1 MSTTAE
7 NNKRIAKNAILL
19 YIRMFF
25 IMVVGLF
32 TSRVVINTLG
42 ISDYGIYNVVGGVV
56 VMLSFLN
63 SSMSAASQ
71 RFFSF
76 ELGRGNKA
84 RLKQVFSTSLITHY
98 AVAGILFII
107 AETIGLWFL
116 NSHMNIEE
124 SRMIAANWVY
134 QCSILSF
141 MISIISVPFN
151 ACIIAYEHMK
161 AYAYISIV
169 EVVLK
174 LIIVYLLLIIQGD
187 KLIIFAILLLGI
199 SVIIQISY
207 SLYCKY
213 HFEECVGKLA
223 FNRVLFNEMFSFV
236 GWNVLGTS
244 SFAFKDQGVN
254 IILNLFFGTSVNAA
268 RGIAMQVNGI
278 VNNFTNN
285 FLMALR
291 PQITKQYAEG
301 NVSRSVSLV
310 YAGCRYSAYLVLII
324 AIPFMINIDY
334 ILRLW
339 LGVVP
344 QYTSLFLQIILIST
358 LFRTMQLP
366 LISAIHATGRIRF
379 SQIIV
384 SVVNFLEVP
393 GAYLILKKGAA
404 PYMAMCPTVLVALIG
419 LNVYIFSLRKLVS
432 NYDVKYFV
440 DNIVLRIS
448 IISLLCYFL
457 SKYMYDL
464 FIEGIL
470 SCIITSGIAILITG
484 SVIYFIGITTEERKL
499 VKVKAEILFQR
510 IVRNKRKNNI

>member
-1 MSTTAE
+1 
-7 NNKRIAKNAILL
+7 
-19 YIRMFF
+19 
-25 IMVVGLF
+25 
-32 TSRVVINTLG
+32 
-42 ISDYGIYNVVGGVV
+42 
-56 VMLSFLN
+56 
-63 SSMSAASQ
+63 
-71 RFFSF
+71 
-76 ELGRGNKA
+76 
-84 RLKQVFSTSLITHY
+84 
-98 AVAGILFII
+98 
-107 AETIGLWFL
+107 
-116 NSHMNIEE
+116 
-124 SRMIAANWVY
+124 
-134 QCSILSF
+134 
-141 MISIISVPFN
+141 
-151 ACIIAYEHMK
+151 
-161 AYAYISIV
+161 
-169 EVVLK
+169 
-174 LIIVYLLLIIQGD
+174 
-187 KLIIFAILLLGI
+187 
-199 SVIIQISY
+199 
-207 SLYCKY
+207 
-213 HFEECVGKLA
+213 
-223 FNRVLFNEMFSFV
+223 
-236 GWNVLGTS
+236 
-244 SFAFKDQGVN
+244 
-254 IILNLFFGTSVNAA
+254 
-268 RGIAMQVNGI
+268 MQVNGI